1 MINRGLFS
9 SNSNEWAT
17 PTDFYKNLDAEFHFN
32 LDPCCTHENA
42 KCERHYTIDNDG
54 LAQEWGGQEREC
66 FVIPLM
72 VEKSANGSGS
82 VTKRASIAKL
92 WLCSYQQ
99 GQTRPTFMTTSIT
112 RPRKSD
118 SSVVD
123 FISTTRSRERRSRQ
137 W

>member
-17 PTDFYKNLDAEFHFN
+17 PTDFYKELNSEFHFN

-42 KCERHYTIDNDG
+42 KCERHYTIEDDG
-54 LAQEWGGQEREC
+54 LTQKWGGQEREC

-82 VTKRASIAKL
+82 VMKRASIAKS
-92 WLCSYQQ
+92 WLCLSQQ
-99 GQTRPTFMTTSIT
+99 GQIPHTSTITFIT
-112 RPRKSD
+112 RPRKSA
-118 SSVVD
+118 SSVVG
-123 FISTTRSRERRSRQ
+123 FISTIQSKGRLSRQ